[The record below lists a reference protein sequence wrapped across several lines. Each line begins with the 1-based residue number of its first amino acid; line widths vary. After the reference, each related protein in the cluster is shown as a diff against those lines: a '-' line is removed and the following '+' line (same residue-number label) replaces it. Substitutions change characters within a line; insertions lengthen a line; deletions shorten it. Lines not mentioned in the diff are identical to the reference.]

1 MFLQDERQPDESI
14 AIRICRTLKTH
25 SSHDPMRSPQGLDT
39 IPVILLLPL
48 QAVDI
53 HERVHTPGVP
63 LDPDLD
69 PALPQLLRVRL
80 PLVPQGVHLP
90 RAHKGLAQALKV
102 GGPHGLDPPL
112 GPQRL
117 DLVGPVGREA
127 LEAEPVDARPGQDGP
142 VVELDEG
149 TVGRVGVVPVG
160 QGVGGGRHGGH
171 GQAQGDTR
179 VAGQVLEDDGDVSAC
194 GDAAYG
200 DGLRV
205 DVEE

>member
-1 MFLQDERQPDESI
+1 
-14 AIRICRTLKTH
+14 
-25 SSHDPMRSPQGLDT
+25 MRSPQGLNA

-48 QAVDI
+48 QALDK
-53 HERVHTPGVP
+53 HKRVHAPGVP

-90 RAHKGLAQALKV
+90 RTHKGLAQALKV
-102 GGPHGLDPPL
+102 GGPHGLDPPP
-112 GPQRL
+112 GPHGL
-117 DLVGPVGREA
+117 DLVGPAGREA
-127 LEAEPVDARPGQDGP
+127 LEAEPVDARPGQDRP
-142 VVELDEG
+142 VGELDEG
-149 TVGRVGVVPVG
+149 RVRRVGVVLVG
-160 QGVGGGRHGGH
+160 QGLGRGRHGGH
-171 GQAQGDTR
+171 GEAQGDAC
-179 VAGQVLEDDGDVSAC
+179 VARQVLEDDGDVTAC